1 MRSRQREGPI
11 FIRGELFLGRLQ
23 NGEND
28 NLKKTRCLRAQLAPG
43 FGREAKCSPGYWF
56 LGVPRARLKRQYAL
70 APKARLFFKNQVFF
84 ITQFLTFFCKL
95 PKLGWAPAGEFSE
108 LFRRWPTAGF

>member
-56 LGVPRARLKRQYAL
+56 LGVPRARLKKYNMPLRRRRA
-70 APKARLFFKNQVFF
+70 FFLKIRFFDHAVFD
-84 ITQFLTFFCKL
+84 FLL
-95 PKLGWAPAGEFSE
+95 
-108 LFRRWPTAGF
+108 